1 MPRQFESPLVLVLAV
16 AASVSL
22 ALRELIDA
30 TIIRVIVLGS
40 ALIGFVQEHRA
51 AHAVAAPERWL
62 ALRARV
68 LRDGAETLVP
78 ANHVVPG
85 AIVLLAADN
94 LVPADGV
101 ENLQTSPGLVSPP
114 VWFRRLPLPDSSTAA

>member
-16 AASVSL
+16 AAL
-22 ALRELIDA
+22 
-30 TIIRVIVLGS
+30 
-40 ALIGFVQEHRA
+40 
-51 AHAVAAPERWL
+51 ERRL

-78 ANHVVPG
+78 ADHVVPG
-85 AIVLLAADN
+85 DIVLLAAGN

-114 VWFRRLPLPDSSTAA
+114 VWFRRLPLPGSSSAA